1 MTMTS
6 DSILHSVTDGRR
18 LDEARALALAGFEDT
33 QALMEAARGVRDRR
47 AGDVVTW
54 SPKVFIPL
62 TELCRDVCRY
72 CTFAKTPGHVRA
84 PYLAVDEAVAIAH
97 RGAEAGCTEAL
108 FTLGDQPERR
118 YRAAREWLAEAG
130 FSSTIDY
137 LVHAARRV
145 HEDTGLLPHVNPG
158 VMTREELARL
168 REVSVSAGI
177 MLESVSR
184 RLGEKGGPHYGSPD
198 KDPGVRLATLARAG
212 ELAVPFTTG
221 ILIGIGE
228 TRRERVESLLAIRA
242 LEERHGHIQ
251 EVIVQNFRAK
261 PGTPMAAAPEPS
273 LEDHLWTI
281 AVARLVLGPGTSVQA
296 PPNLRPGVL
305 ARLVDAGLDDWGG
318 VSPVTPDHV
327 NPEAPWPH
335 LAELERATE
344 SAGKSLAPRLPL
356 HPRFV
361 ADLER
366 WVDPGLRSAVLAAS
380 DGQGLGRETRWYAG
394 EAVSAPHRIAADDGT
409 SARRASDLPAPIAA
423 RTSVDPVVN
432 SAGGSTDFDS
442 GRFAGSAAVA
452 PPPAAVAP
460 PPIVPADIG
469 PGSER
474 EAGRAARHEDRRP
487 ERCTADMP
495 ASRVSPALARVLDR
509 AREGV
514 PLDAT
519 QIVRLF
525 EARGGEARAVCEA
538 ADALRHERNGEVVS
552 YVVNRNINYTNV
564 CYFKCRFCAFSKGRL
579 SANLRGRPYDLD
591 LAEIGRRTREAWERG
606 ATEICL
612 QGGIH
617 PDYTGETY
625 LSICRAVKEAAPEVH
640 VHAFSPLEV
649 WQGARTLGV
658 ALPAYLERL
667 REAGLGSLPGT
678 AAEILD
684 DEVRRVICPD
694 KITTAEWLEV
704 MESAHQVGL
713 GSTATIMFGHVDGY
727 RHWARHLVR
736 VRDLARRTR
745 GFTEFVPLPFVHME
759 SPMYR
764 RGHARRGPTRREA
777 VLMHAVARLALD
789 PWIANIQ
796 TSWVK
801 MGPEGMRLALAA
813 GANDVGG
820 TLMNES
826 ITRAAGARF
835 GQEMPPE
842 RLESIIRAAG
852 REPRQRTTRY
862 TDAPAARHH
871 AAFRAP
877 ALTEPVYRR
886 AGRFERDSS
895 APLVRSGV
903 G

>member
-1 MTMTS
+1 MIMTM
-6 DSILHSVTDGRR
+6 DSILDAVASGGR
-18 LDEARALALAGFEDT
+18 LDEAQALALAAFEDAG
-33 QALMEAARGVRDRR
+33 ALTEAARGVRDRR
-47 AGDVVTW
+47 SGDVVTY

-72 CTFAKTPGHVRA
+72 CTFAKTPGNVRA
-84 PYLAVDEAVAIAH
+84 PYLAVDEAIDIAR
-97 RGAEAGCTEAL
+97 RGAAAGCTEAL

-118 YRAAREWLAEAG
+118 YGAAREALARMG
-130 FSSTIDY
+130 FESTIDY

-145 HEDTGLLPHVNPG
+145 HQETGLLPHVNPG
-158 VMTREELARL
+158 VMTRAELARL

-177 MLESVSR
+177 MLESTSR
-184 RLGEKGGPHYGSPD
+184 RLCEKGGPHYGSPD
-198 KDPGVRLATLARAG
+198 KDPAVRLATLERAG

-242 LEERHGHIQ
+242 LDDRHRHVQ

-261 PGTPMAAAPEPS
+261 PGTPMAAASEPS

-296 PPNLRPGVL
+296 PPNLRPGAL

-335 LAELERATE
+335 LIELERATE
-344 SAGKSLAPRLPL
+344 AAGKSLAPRLPL

-361 ADLER
+361 LDLER
-366 WVDPGLRSAVLAAS
+366 WVAPELRSAVLAAS
-380 DGQGLGRETRWYAG
+380 DGRGLGRDSSWYAG
-394 EAVSAPHRIAADDGT
+394 DAGQTPAFAATSGGSELPLEPAGYAVAATRDPVGLP
-409 SARRASDLPAPIAA
+409 AYRVQRRASP
-423 RTSVDPVVN
+423 S
-432 SAGGSTDFDS
+432 
-442 GRFAGSAAVA
+442 
-452 PPPAAVAP
+452 
-460 PPIVPADIG
+460 
-469 PGSER
+469 
-474 EAGRAARHEDRRP
+474 
-487 ERCTADMP
+487 
-495 ASRVSPALARVLDR
+495 LAHALDR
-509 AREGV
+509 VREGI
-514 PLDAT
+514 PLDEA

-538 ADALRHERNGEVVS
+538 ADALRRERNGDVVS

-564 CYFKCRFCAFSKGRL
+564 CYFRCRFCAFSKGRL

-591 LAEIGRRTREAWERG
+591 LAEIARRTREAWDRG

-625 LSICRAVKEAAPEVH
+625 LSICRAVKDAAPEVH

-649 WQGARTLGV
+649 WQGARTLDIG
-658 ALPAYLERL
+658 LPGFLGRL

-684 DEVRRVICPD
+684 DEVRRELCPD
-694 KITTAEWLEV
+694 KIATVEWLEV
-704 MESAHQVGL
+704 METAHRAGL

-727 RHWARHLVR
+727 RSWARHLLR
-736 VRDLARRTR
+736 VRALAERTG

-759 SPMYR
+759 SPMYL
-764 RGHARRGPTRREA
+764 RGRARRGPTLREA

-789 PWIANIQ
+789 PWIVNIQ
-796 TSWVK
+796 ASWVK
-801 MGPEGMRLALAA
+801 MGPDGMRMALAA

-826 ITRAAGARF
+826 ITRAAGAGF

-842 RLESIIRAAG
+842 RLESVIREAG
-852 REPRQRTTRY
+852 RSPRQRTTRY
-862 TDAPAARHH
+862 SDAPAERRSVS
-871 AAFRAP
+871 FGAP
-877 ALTEPVYRR
+877 ALAEPVHRR
-886 AGRFERDSS
+886 ARRFERDSS
-895 APLVRSGV
+895 VPLVRSGV

>member
-1 MTMTS
+1 MTMTK
-6 DSILHSVTDGRR
+6 DSILDSAASGDR
-18 LDEARALALAGFEDT
+18 LDEDQALALAGFEDT
-33 QALMEAARGVRDRR
+33 GALMAIARELRDRR
-47 AGDVVTW
+47 SGDVVTY

-72 CTFAKTPGHVRA
+72 CTFAKTPGNVRA
-84 PYLAVDEAVAIAH
+84 PYLSVDEAIDVAR

-118 YRAAREWLAEAG
+118 YRAAREALARMG
-130 FSSTIDY
+130 FESTIDY

-145 HEDTGLLPHVNPG
+145 HEETGLLPHVNPG
-158 VMTREELARL
+158 IMQREELARL

-177 MLESVSR
+177 MLESTSR
-184 RLGEKGGPHYGSPD
+184 RLCEKGGPHYGSPD
-198 KDPGVRLATLARAG
+198 KDPEVRLATLERAG
-212 ELAVPFTTG
+212 ALAVPFTTG

-228 TRRERVESLLAIRA
+228 TRRERVESLLAIRDVH
-242 LEERHGHIQ
+242 ERHGHIQ

-261 PGTPMAAAPEPS
+261 PGTPMATAPEPS

-281 AVARLVLGPGTSVQA
+281 AVARLVMGPDTSIQA
-296 PPNLRPGVL
+296 PPNLRPGAL
-305 ARLVDAGLDDWGG
+305 ARLIEAGLDDWGG

-335 LAELERATE
+335 LVELERATE
-344 SAGKSLAPRLPL
+344 SAGKSLAPRLAI
-356 HPRFV
+356 HPRYV
-361 ADLER
+361 ADPER
-366 WVDPGLRSAVLAAS
+366 WIDPGLRSAVLAAS
-380 DGQGLGRETRWYAG
+380 DGQGLGRDSHWHAG
-394 EAVSAPHRIAADDGT
+394 DAEQVPMRPATAAAPAI
-409 SARRASDLPAPIAA
+409 ARRAS
-423 RTSVDPVVN
+423 T
-432 SAGGSTDFDS
+432 
-442 GRFAGSAAVA
+442 
-452 PPPAAVAP
+452 
-460 PPIVPADIG
+460 
-469 PGSER
+469 
-474 EAGRAARHEDRRP
+474 
-487 ERCTADMP
+487 
-495 ASRVSPALARVLDR
+495 ALARVLDR
-509 AREGV
+509 AREGA
-514 PLDAT
+514 PLDEA
-519 QIVRLF
+519 QVVRLF

-538 ADALRHERNGEVVS
+538 ADALRRERSGDVVS

-591 LAEIGRRTREAWERG
+591 LEEIGRRTREAWDRG
-606 ATEICL
+606 ATEVCL

-625 LSICRAVKEAAPEVH
+625 LSICRAVKDAAPAMH

-658 ALPAYLERL
+658 DLPVFLERL

-684 DEVRRVICPD
+684 DEVRRVLCPD

-704 MESAHQVGL
+704 MESAHGVGL

-727 RHWARHLVR
+727 RHWARHLLR
-736 VRDLARRTR
+736 VRNLAERTG

-759 SPMYR
+759 SPMFL
-764 RGHARRGPTRREA
+764 RGRARRGPTLREA

-789 PWIANIQ
+789 PWIVNIQ

-801 MGPEGMRLALAA
+801 MGPDGMLLALAA

-826 ITRAAGARF
+826 ITRAAGAGF

-842 RLESIIRAAG
+842 RLESIIREAG
-852 REPRQRTTRY
+852 RTPRHRTTRY
-862 TDAPAARHH
+862 TDATVERRD
-871 AAFRAP
+871 AAFG
-877 ALTEPVYRR
+877 ALALEEPVYRR
-886 AGRFERDSS
+886 ARRFERDSS
-895 APLVRSGV
+895 VPLVRSGV

>member
-1 MTMTS
+1 MTMTK
-6 DSILHSVTDGRR
+6 DSILDSAASGDR
-18 LDEARALALAGFEDT
+18 LDEDRALALAGVEDT
-33 QALMEAARGVRDRR
+33 GALMAAARGLRDRR
-47 AGDVVTW
+47 RGDVVTY
-54 SPKVFIPL
+54 SPKIFIPL

-72 CTFAKTPGHVRA
+72 CTFAKTPGNVRA
-84 PYLAVDEAVAIAH
+84 PYLCVDEAIDIAR

-118 YRAAREWLAEAG
+118 YRAAREALARMG
-130 FSSTIDY
+130 FESTIDY

-145 HEDTGLLPHVNPG
+145 HEETGLLPHVNPG
-158 VMTREELARL
+158 IMRREELARL

-177 MLESVSR
+177 MLESTSR
-184 RLGEKGGPHYGSPD
+184 RLCEKGGPHYGSPD
-198 KDPGVRLATLARAG
+198 KDPEVRLATLERAG
-212 ELAVPFTTG
+212 ALAVPFTTG

-228 TRRERVESLLAIRA
+228 TRRERVESLLAIRDVH
-242 LEERHGHIQ
+242 ERHGHIQ

-281 AVARLVLGPGTSVQA
+281 AVARLVLGSDTSVQA

-305 ARLVDAGLDDWGG
+305 ARLVEAGLDDWGG

-344 SAGKSLAPRLPL
+344 SAGKSLAPRLAL
-356 HPRFV
+356 HPRYV
-361 ADLER
+361 ADPER
-366 WVDPGLRSAVLAAS
+366 WIDPGLRSAVLAAS
-380 DGQGLGRETRWYAG
+380 DGQGLARDCRWHAGDAEQESGRAPEEGDAG
-394 EAVSAPHRIAADDGT
+394 LAHEQARPARATTPTAAGTDHEPVVLAADVRAGT
-409 SARRASDLPAPIAA
+409 RDEPRRVTA
-423 RTSVDPVVN
+423 N
-432 SAGGSTDFDS
+432 GNGS
-442 GRFAGSAAVA
+442 
-452 PPPAAVAP
+452 
-460 PPIVPADIG
+460 
-469 PGSER
+469 
-474 EAGRAARHEDRRP
+474 RRP
-487 ERCTADMP
+487 GGFVGSIAR
-495 ASRVSPALARVLDR
+495 SRVSPSLGVVLDR
-509 AREGV
+509 VREGAR
-514 PLDAT
+514 LDEG
-519 QIVRLF
+519 QVVRLF

-538 ADALRHERNGEVVS
+538 ADRLRRERNGDVVS

-591 LAEIGRRTREAWERG
+591 LDEIGRRTREAWERG
-606 ATEICL
+606 ATEVCL

-625 LSICRAVKEAAPEVH
+625 LSICRAVKDAAPAMH

-658 ALPAYLERL
+658 DLSEFLGRL

-704 MESAHQVGL
+704 MESAHGVGL

-727 RHWARHLVR
+727 RHWARHLLR
-736 VRDLARRTR
+736 VRDLAERTG

-759 SPMYR
+759 SPMYL
-764 RGHARRGPTRREA
+764 RGRARRGPTLREA

-789 PWIANIQ
+789 PWIVNIQ

-801 MGPEGMRLALAA
+801 MGPDGMLLALAA

-826 ITRAAGARF
+826 ITRAAGAGF

-842 RLESIIRAAG
+842 RLESIIREAG
-852 REPRQRTTRY
+852 RTPRHRTTRY
-862 TDAPAARHH
+862 ADAAPERRD
-871 AAFRAP
+871 AAFGAP
-877 ALTEPVYRR
+877 ALEEPVYRR
-886 AGRFERDSS
+886 ARRFERDASV
-895 APLVRSGV
+895 PLVRSGV

>member
-1 MTMTS
+1 MTMTK
-6 DSILHSVTDGRR
+6 DSILDSVTSGHR
-18 LDEARALALAGFEDT
+18 LDEKQALALAGFEDT
-33 QALMEAARGVRDRR
+33 DALMEAARGVRDRR
-47 AGDVVTW
+47 SGDVVTY
-54 SPKVFIPL
+54 SPKIFIPL

-72 CTFAKTPGHVRA
+72 CTFAKTPGNVRA
-84 PYLAVDEAVAIAH
+84 PYLTVDEVIDVSR

-118 YRAAREWLAEAG
+118 YRAAREALGRMG
-130 FSSTIDY
+130 FESTIDY

-145 HEDTGLLPHVNPG
+145 HEETGLLPHVNPG
-158 VMTREELARL
+158 VMTREELVRL

-177 MLESVSR
+177 MLESISR
-184 RLGEKGGPHYGSPD
+184 RLCEKGGPHYGSPD
-198 KDPGVRLATLARAG
+198 KDPKVRLATLERAG

-228 TRRERVESLLAIRA
+228 TRRERIESLLAIRDV
-242 LEERHGHIQ
+242 EDRHGHIQ

-273 LEDHLWTI
+273 LDDHLWTI
-281 AVARLVLGPGTSVQA
+281 AVARLVLGSGTSVQA

-305 ARLVDAGLDDWGG
+305 ARLVEAGLDDWGG

-335 LAELERATE
+335 LVELERATE

-361 ADLER
+361 FDLER
-366 WVDPGLRSAVLAAS
+366 WVAPELRSAVLAAS
-380 DGQGLGRETRWYAG
+380 DGQGLGRETRWFAG
-394 EAVSAPHRIAADDGT
+394 DAEQAPERVLTGDGT
-409 SARRASDLPAPIAA
+409 SPRHESGPLARSEVGTSANPVAAGGRRPDGDSNRFVGDTLHAP
-423 RTSVDPVVN
+423 PVVP
-432 SAGGSTDFDS
+432 AGVG
-442 GRFAGSAAVA
+442 
-452 PPPAAVAP
+452 P
-460 PPIVPADIG
+460 VPGQESERDARHRNRQ
-469 PGSER
+469 PGSF
-474 EAGRAARHEDRRP
+474 
-487 ERCTADMP
+487 TASVA
-495 ASRVSPALARVLDR
+495 ASRVSPSLGYVLDR
-509 AREGV
+509 VHDGA
-514 PLDAT
+514 PLDEG

-538 ADALRHERNGEVVS
+538 ADALRRKRNGDVVS

-591 LAEIGRRTREAWERG
+591 LAEIARRTREAWNRG

-625 LSICRAVKEAAPEVH
+625 LSVCRTVKDAAPQIH

-658 ALPAYLERL
+658 DLREFLERL
-667 REAGLGSLPGT
+667 RAAGLGSLPGT

-684 DEVRRVICPD
+684 DEVRRELCPD
-694 KITTAEWLEV
+694 KITTDEWLEV
-704 MESAHQVGL
+704 MESAHGVGL
-713 GSTATIMFGHVDGY
+713 GSTATIMFGHIDGY
-727 RHWARHLVR
+727 RSWARHLMR
-736 VRDLARRTR
+736 VRDLAERSG

-759 SPMYR
+759 SPMFL
-764 RGHARRGPTRREA
+764 RGRARRGPTLREA

-789 PWIANIQ
+789 PWIVNIQ

-801 MGPEGMRLALAA
+801 MGPDGMRLALAA

-826 ITRAAGARF
+826 ITRAAGAGF

-842 RLESIIRAAG
+842 RLESVIREAG
-852 REPRQRTTRY
+852 RSPLQRTTRY
-862 TDAPAARHH
+862 TDAPPPRRDAS
-871 AAFRAP
+871 FGAP
-877 ALTEPVYRR
+877 ALSEPVYRR
-886 AGRFERDSS
+886 ARRFERDSS
-895 APLVRSGV
+895 IPLVRFGV

>member
-1 MTMTS
+1 MTMTK
-6 DSILHSVTDGRR
+6 DSILDSAASGDR
-18 LDEARALALAGFEDT
+18 LDEDRALALAGVEDT
-33 QALMEAARGVRDRR
+33 GALMAAARALRDRR
-47 AGDVVTW
+47 SGDVVTY
-54 SPKVFIPL
+54 SPKIFIPL

-72 CTFAKTPGHVRA
+72 CTFAKTPGNVRS
-84 PYLAVDEAVAIAH
+84 PYLSVDEAIDVAR
-97 RGAEAGCTEAL
+97 RGAEVGCTEAL

-118 YRAAREWLAEAG
+118 YRAAREALARMG
-130 FSSTIDY
+130 FESTIDY

-145 HEDTGLLPHVNPG
+145 HEETGLLPHVNPG
-158 VMTREELARL
+158 VMQREELARL

-177 MLESVSR
+177 MLESTSR
-184 RLGEKGGPHYGSPD
+184 RLCEKGGPHYGSPD
-198 KDPGVRLATLARAG
+198 KDPEVRLATLERAG

-228 TRRERVESLLAIRA
+228 TRRERMESLLAIRDVH
-242 LEERHGHIQ
+242 ERHGHIQ

-281 AVARLVLGPGTSVQA
+281 AVARLVLGSDTSVQA

-305 ARLVDAGLDDWGG
+305 ARLVEAGLDDWGG
-318 VSPVTPDHV
+318 VSPITPDHV

-335 LAELERATE
+335 LAELAHATE
-344 SAGKSLAPRLPL
+344 SAGKSLAPRLAL
-356 HPRFV
+356 HPRYV
-361 ADLER
+361 ADPER
-366 WVDPGLRSAVLAAS
+366 WIDPGLRSAVLAAS
-380 DGQGLGRETRWYAG
+380 DGQGLGRDSRWHAG
-394 EAVSAPHRIAADDGT
+394 EAEQ
-409 SARRASDLPAPIAA
+409 AS
-423 RTSVDPVVN
+423 
-432 SAGGSTDFDS
+432 GG
-442 GRFAGSAAVA
+442 AVA
-452 PPPAAVAP
+452 P
-460 PPIVPADIG
+460 
-469 PGSER
+469 
-474 EAGRAARHEDRRP
+474 
-487 ERCTADMP
+487 
-495 ASRVSPALARVLDR
+495 RVSPSLARVLDR
-509 AREGV
+509 VREGA
-514 PLDAT
+514 PLDEG
-519 QIVRLF
+519 QVVRLF

-538 ADALRHERNGEVVS
+538 ADRLRRERNGDVVS

-591 LAEIGRRTREAWERG
+591 LDEIGRRTGEAWERG
-606 ATEICL
+606 ATEVCL

-625 LSICRAVKEAAPEVH
+625 LSICRAVKDAAPAMH

-658 ALPAYLERL
+658 GLPVFLERL

-684 DEVRRVICPD
+684 DEVRQVLCPD

-704 MESAHQVGL
+704 MESAHGVGL

-727 RHWARHLVR
+727 RHWARHLLR
-736 VRDLARRTR
+736 VRDLAERTG

-759 SPMYR
+759 SPMYL
-764 RGHARRGPTRREA
+764 RGRARRGPTLREA

-789 PWIANIQ
+789 PWIVNIQ

-801 MGPEGMRLALAA
+801 MGPDGMRLALAA

-826 ITRAAGARF
+826 ITRAAGAGF

-842 RLESIIRAAG
+842 RLESIIREAG
-852 REPRQRTTRY
+852 RTPRLRTTRY
-862 TDAPAARHH
+862 ADATAERRA
-871 AAFRAP
+871 AAFGAP
-877 ALTEPVYRR
+877 ALEEPVYRR
-886 AGRFERDSS
+886 ARRFERDSS
-895 APLVRSGV
+895 VPLVRSGF

>member
-1 MTMTS
+1 MTMTK
-6 DSILHSVTDGRR
+6 DSILDSVTGGRR
-18 LDEARALALAGFEDT
+18 LDEAQALSLAGLEDT
-33 QALMEAARGVRDRR
+33 GALMEAARGVRDRR
-47 AGDVVTW
+47 SGDVVTW

-72 CTFAKTPGHVRA
+72 CTFAKTPGNVRA
-84 PYLAVDEAVAIAH
+84 PYLTVDEAVDIACG
-97 RGAEAGCTEAL
+97 GAEAGCTEAL

-118 YRAAREWLAEAG
+118 YRAAREALSRMG
-130 FSSTIDY
+130 FASTIDY

-145 HEDTGLLPHVNPG
+145 HEETGLLPHVNPG
-158 VMTREELARL
+158 VMTRDELARL

-177 MLESVSR
+177 MLESASR
-184 RLGEKGGPHYGSPD
+184 RLCEKGGPHHGSPD
-198 KDPGVRLATLARAG
+198 KDPEVRLATLARAG

-228 TRRERVESLLAIRA
+228 TRRERVESLLAIRD
-242 LEERHGHIQ
+242 LEDRHGHIQ

-305 ARLVDAGLDDWGG
+305 ARLVEAGLDDWGG

-335 LAELERATE
+335 LVDLERATE

-361 ADLER
+361 ADPER

-380 DGQGLGRETRWYAG
+380 DGQGLGRETRWHAG
-394 EAVSAPHRIAADDGT
+394 EAEQ
-409 SARRASDLPAPIAA
+409 ASDGAAPSPLHESERNAGDAHDATVSRPVDAA
-423 RTSVDPVVN
+423 
-432 SAGGSTDFDS
+432 
-442 GRFAGSAAVA
+442 
-452 PPPAAVAP
+452 
-460 PPIVPADIG
+460 

-474 EAGRAARHEDRRP
+474 ESGQGSGRGGDDARDARLGRVAVTVPGPEYEPGRKARGGNRRQGSFG
-487 ERCTADMP
+487 TGTV
-495 ASRVSPALARVLDR
+495 ASRVSPSLARVLDR
-509 AREGV
+509 VREGA
-514 PLDAT
+514 PLDEP

-525 EARGGEARAVCEA
+525 EARGGEARAVREV
-538 ADALRHERNGEVVS
+538 ADRLRHERNGDVVS

-591 LAEIGRRTREAWERG
+591 LAEIGRRTREAWDRG

-625 LSICRAVKEAAPEVH
+625 LSICRAVKDAAPEVH

-649 WQGARTLGV
+649 WQGARTLDA
-658 ALPAYLERL
+658 ALPEYLERL
-667 REAGLGSLPGT
+667 RAAGLGSLPGT

-694 KITTAEWLEV
+694 KVTTAEWLEV
-704 MESAHQVGL
+704 MESAHRVGL

-727 RHWARHLVR
+727 RHWARHLLR
-736 VRDLARRTR
+736 VRDLAERTG

-759 SPMYR
+759 SPMYL
-764 RGHARRGPTRREA
+764 RGRARRGPTLREA

-789 PWIANIQ
+789 PWIVNIQ

-801 MGPEGMRLALAA
+801 MGPDGMRLALAA

-826 ITRAAGARF
+826 ITRAAGAGF

-842 RLESIIRAAG
+842 RLESIIREAG
-852 REPRQRTTRY
+852 RSPRQRTTRY
-862 TDAPAARHH
+862 TDAPAARRN
-871 AAFRAP
+871 AAFGAP

-886 AGRFERDSS
+886 ARRFERDSS
-895 APLVRSGV
+895 VALVRSGIA
-903 G
+903 

>member
-1 MTMTS
+1 MIMTK
-6 DSILHSVTDGRR
+6 DSILDPVTSGHR
-18 LDEARALALAGFEDT
+18 LDNERSLALAGFEDT
-33 QALMEAARGVRDRR
+33 GALMEAARGVRDRR
-47 AGDVVTW
+47 SGDVVTY

-72 CTFAKTPGHVRA
+72 CTFAKTPGNVHA
-84 PYLAVDEAVAIAH
+84 PYLAVDEAIDIAR
-97 RGAEAGCTEAL
+97 RGAAVGCTEAL

-118 YRAAREWLAEAG
+118 YRAAREALARMG
-130 FSSTIDY
+130 FESTIDY

-145 HEDTGLLPHVNPG
+145 YEETGLLPHVNPG
-158 VMTREELARL
+158 VMSREELTRL

-177 MLESVSR
+177 MLESTSR
-184 RLGEKGGPHYGSPD
+184 RLCEKGGPHHGSPD
-198 KDPGVRLATLARAG
+198 KVPEVRLATLERAG

-228 TRRERVESLLAIRA
+228 TRRERVESLLAIRD

-261 PGTPMAAAPEPS
+261 PGTPMAQAPEPS

-296 PPNLRPGVL
+296 PPNLRPGAL
-305 ARLVDAGLDDWGG
+305 GRLVEAGLDDWGG
-318 VSPVTPDHV
+318 VSPVTLDHV

-335 LAELERATE
+335 LVELERATE
-344 SAGKSLAPRLPL
+344 SAGKSLAPRLAI

-361 ADLER
+361 AELER
-366 WVDPGLRSAVLAAS
+366 WVDPGLRRAVLAAS
-380 DGQGLGRETRWYAG
+380 DGQGLGRETRWFAG
-394 EAVSAPHRIAADDGT
+394 DAEPVPVRALAGDDG
-409 SARRASDLPAPIAA
+409 SP
-423 RTSVDPVVN
+423 DPVPVRIVGDPGRAHPGE
-432 SAGGSTDFDS
+432 SAV
-442 GRFAGSAAVA
+442 VA
-452 PPPAAVAP
+452 PVSESETGSCASIVGRQPRSFTTDAV
-460 PPIVPADIG
+460 V
-469 PGSER
+469 
-474 EAGRAARHEDRRP
+474 
-487 ERCTADMP
+487 
-495 ASRVSPALARVLDR
+495 SRVSPSLRYVLDR
-509 AREGV
+509 VHAGA
-514 PLDAT
+514 PLDEG

-538 ADALRHERNGEVVS
+538 ADALRGTRNGDVVS

-591 LAEIGRRTREAWERG
+591 LDEIGRRTREAWERG
-606 ATEICL
+606 ATEVCL

-658 ALPAYLERL
+658 DLGEFLERL
-667 REAGLGSLPGT
+667 RAAGLGSLPGT

-684 DEVRRVICPD
+684 DEVRRVLCPD
-694 KITTAEWLEV
+694 KITTAEWLDV
-704 MESAHQVGL
+704 MESAHRVGL

-727 RHWARHLVR
+727 RNWARHLLGVR
-736 VRDLARRTR
+736 KLAERTG

-759 SPMYR
+759 SPMYL
-764 RGHARRGPTRREA
+764 RGRARRGPTLREA

-789 PWIANIQ
+789 PWIVNIQ

-801 MGPEGMRLALAA
+801 MGPDGMRLALAA

-826 ITRAAGARF
+826 ITRAAGAGF

-842 RLESIIRAAG
+842 RLESIIREAG

-862 TDAPAARHH
+862 SDAPGERTGASFGAD
-871 AAFRAP
+871 
-877 ALTEPVYRR
+877 ALTEPVYRP
-886 AGRFERDSS
+886 AKRFERDSS
-895 APLVRSGV
+895 VPLVRSGV

>member
-1 MTMTS
+1 MTTTKDSMS
-6 DSILHSVTDGRR
+6 DSMSDSVTSGHR
-18 LDEARALALAGFEDT
+18 LDENQALALAGFEDT
-33 QALMEAARGVRDRR
+33 HALMEAARGVRDRR
-47 AGDVVTW
+47 SGDVVTY
-54 SPKVFIPL
+54 SPKIFIPL

-72 CTFAKTPGHVRA
+72 CTFAKTPGNVRA
-84 PYLAVDEAVAIAH
+84 PYLTVEEAVDVAR

-118 YRAAREWLAEAG
+118 YRAAREALDRMG
-130 FSSTIDY
+130 FASTIDY

-145 HEDTGLLPHVNPG
+145 HEETGLLPHVNPG

-177 MLESVSR
+177 MLESSSR
-184 RLGEKGGPHYGSPD
+184 RLCEKGGPHYGSPD
-198 KDPGVRLATLARAG
+198 KDPEVRLATMERAG

-228 TRRERVESLLAIRA
+228 TRHERIESLLAIRG
-242 LEERHGHIQ
+242 LEDRHGHIQ

-296 PPNLRPGVL
+296 PPNLRPGAL
-305 ARLVDAGLDDWGG
+305 ARLVEAGLDDWGG

-335 LAELERATE
+335 LVELERATE

-361 ADLER
+361 FDLER
-366 WVDPGLRSAVLAAS
+366 WVDSGLRSAVLAAS

-394 EAVSAPHRIAADDGT
+394 DADEGAEGAPAGAGSGPVHESAPDAGDPGDSPAARVTGVD
-409 SARRASDLPAPIAA
+409 PAPE
-423 RTSVDPVVN
+423 RE
-432 SAGGSTDFDS
+432 
-442 GRFAGSAAVA
+442 
-452 PPPAAVAP
+452 
-460 PPIVPADIG
+460 
-469 PGSER
+469 SER
-474 EAGRAARHEDRRP
+474 KARGETRRRESFVTSTIAP
-487 ERCTADMP
+487 
-495 ASRVSPALARVLDR
+495 RVSPSLGCVLDR
-509 AREGV
+509 VREGA
-514 PLDAT
+514 PLDEP

-525 EARGGEARAVCEA
+525 EARGAEARAVCEA
-538 ADALRHERNGEVVS
+538 ADRLRRERNGDVVS

-591 LAEIGRRTREAWERG
+591 LAEIARRTREAWDRG
-606 ATEICL
+606 ATEVCL

-625 LSICRAVKEAAPEVH
+625 LSICRAVKDAAPQIH

-658 ALPAYLERL
+658 DLPEYLERL
-667 REAGLGSLPGT
+667 RAAGLGSLPGT

-684 DEVRRVICPD
+684 DEVRRELCPD
-694 KITTAEWLEV
+694 KITTDEWLEV
-704 MESAHQVGL
+704 MESAHGVGL
-713 GSTATIMFGHVDGY
+713 GSTATIMFGHIDGY
-727 RHWARHLVR
+727 RNWARHLMG
-736 VRDLARRTR
+736 VRDLAQRSG

-759 SPMYR
+759 SPMFL
-764 RGHARRGPTRREA
+764 RGRARRGPTLREA

-789 PWIANIQ
+789 PWIVNIQ

-801 MGPEGMRLALAA
+801 MGPDGMRLALAA

-826 ITRAAGARF
+826 ITRAAGAGF

-842 RLESIIRAAG
+842 RLESVILEAG
-852 REPRQRTTRY
+852 RSPRQRTTRY
-862 TDAPAARHH
+862 CDAPAGRRG
-871 AAFRAP
+871 AAFGAP
-877 ALTEPVYRR
+877 ALTEPVFRR
-886 AGRFERDSS
+886 ARRFERDSS
-895 APLVRSGV
+895 IPLVRSGV

>member
-1 MTMTS
+1 MAATTIQPLL
-6 DSILHSVTDGRR
+6 DAVAGGER
-18 LDEARALALAGFEDT
+18 LDDAHVSAFAGIGDT
-33 QALMEAARGVRDRR
+33 GALMEAARAVRDRR
-47 AGDVVTW
+47 SGSLVTY

-72 CTFAKTPGHVRA
+72 CTFAKTPGGVRA
-84 PYLAVDEAVAIAH
+84 PYLTVDEAIGIA
-97 RGAEAGCTEAL
+97 RQGAEAGCTEAL

-118 YRAAREWLAEAG
+118 YRAAREALAEMG
-130 FSSTIDY
+130 FESTIDY
-137 LVHAARRV
+137 LVHVARRV
-145 HEDTGLLPHVNPG
+145 HEETGLLPHVNPG
-158 VMTREELARL
+158 VMRREELARL

-177 MLESVSR
+177 MLESTSR
-184 RLGEKGGPHYGSPD
+184 RLCGKGGPHYGSPD
-198 KDPGVRLATLARAG
+198 KDPAVRLATLERAG

-228 TRRERVESLLAIRA
+228 TRRERIESLLAIRDLA
-242 LEERHGHIQ
+242 DRHGHVQ

-261 PGTPMAAAPEPS
+261 PGTPMAAAAEPS

-281 AVARLVLGPGTSVQA
+281 AAARLLLGPETSIQA
-296 PPNLRPGVL
+296 PPNLRPGAL
-305 ARLVDAGLDDWGG
+305 ARLVEAGIDDWGG

-335 LAELERATE
+335 LRELGRATE

-356 HPRFV
+356 YPRYV

-380 DGQGLGRETRWYAG
+380 DGQGLGRDSDWYAG
-394 EAVSAPHRIAADDGT
+394 DAARAPGRFVASDGQGFGGEPNRRTEDGKEAHMPSDLAVLGQRAASRSGSEPATGFAASAVP
-409 SARRASDLPAPIAA
+409 RRA
-423 RTSVDPVVN
+423 
-432 SAGGSTDFDS
+432 
-442 GRFAGSAAVA
+442 
-452 PPPAAVAP
+452 PP
-460 PPIVPADIG
+460 
-469 PGSER
+469 S
-474 EAGRAARHEDRRP
+474 
-487 ERCTADMP
+487 
-495 ASRVSPALARVLDR
+495 LARILDR
-509 AREGV
+509 VREGARLGEAEV
-514 PLDAT
+514 T
-519 QIVRLF
+519 RLF

-538 ADALRHERNGEVVS
+538 ADALRRERNGDTVT
-552 YVVNRNINYTNV
+552 YVVNRNVNYTNV

-591 LAEIGRRTREAWERG
+591 LAEIARRTREAWDRG

-649 WQGARTLGV
+649 WQGARTLGID
-658 ALPAYLERL
+658 LGEFLGRL

-694 KITTAEWLEV
+694 KITTGEWLEV
-704 MESAHQVGL
+704 MESAHRVGL
-713 GSTATIMFGHVDGY
+713 GSTATIMFGHMDGY
-727 RHWARHLVR
+727 RHWARHLLR
-736 VRDLARRTR
+736 VRDLAGRTG

-759 SPMYR
+759 SPMYL
-764 RGHARRGPTRREA
+764 RGRARRGPTLREA
-777 VLMHAVARLALD
+777 VLMHAVARLVLD
-789 PWIANIQ
+789 PWIVNVQ

-801 MGPEGMRLALAA
+801 MGPAGMRLALAA
-813 GANDVGG
+813 GANDAGG

-826 ITRAAGARF
+826 ITRAAGAGF
-835 GQEMPPE
+835 GQEMPPA
-842 RLESIIRAAG
+842 RLEAVIRRIG
-852 REPRQRTTRY
+852 RSPRQRTTRY
-862 TDAPAARHH
+862 TDAPASRRNAS
-871 AAFRAP
+871 FEAP
-877 ALTEPVYRR
+877 PLSEPVYPR
-886 AGRFERDSS
+886 AHRFERDSA

>member
-1 MTMTS
+1 MTMTK
-6 DSILHSVTDGRR
+6 DSMLDSLTGGHR
-18 LDEARALALAGFEDT
+18 LDEAQAQALAGFEDT
-33 QALMEAARGVRDRR
+33 DALMEAARAVRDRR
-47 AGDVVTW
+47 SGDIVTW

-84 PYLAVDEAVAIAH
+84 PYLTVDEAVDIAR

-118 YRAAREWLAEAG
+118 YRAAREALTRMG
-130 FSSTIDY
+130 FASTIDY

-145 HEDTGLLPHVNPG
+145 HEETGLLPHVNPG
-158 VMTREELARL
+158 VMTREALERL

-184 RLGEKGGPHYGSPD
+184 RLCERGGPHHGSPD
-198 KDPGVRLATLARAG
+198 KDPEVRLATLERAG

-221 ILIGIGE
+221 VLVGIGE
-228 TRRERVESLLAIRA
+228 TRRERVESLLAIRD
-242 LEERHGHIQ
+242 LENRHGHIQ

-281 AVARLVLGPGTSVQA
+281 AVARLVLGRRTSVQA

-305 ARLVDAGLDDWGG
+305 GRLIDAGLDDWGG

-335 LAELERATE
+335 LVELERATE

-380 DGQGLGRETRWYAG
+380 DGQGLGRETRWHAG
-394 EAVSAPHRIAADDGT
+394 DADQGSERALPDVGSTPVRGSGQGVDVAGGVPKSDEKPCLGNSPSGQDADVAGGVPARGPAEGGLRPGLETGRETRHGAPQQPGAGT
-409 SARRASDLPAPIAA
+409 SAVSP
-423 RTSVDPVVN
+423 RTSP
-432 SAGGSTDFDS
+432 SLG
-442 GRFAGSAAVA
+442 
-452 PPPAAVAP
+452 
-460 PPIVPADIG
+460 
-469 PGSER
+469 
-474 EAGRAARHEDRRP
+474 
-487 ERCTADMP
+487 
-495 ASRVSPALARVLDR
+495 RVLDR
-509 AREGV
+509 VAEGA
-514 PLDAT
+514 PLDES

-525 EARGGEARAVCEA
+525 EARGGEARAVCDA
-538 ADALRHERNGEVVS
+538 ADRLRRERNGDVVS

-591 LAEIGRRTREAWERG
+591 LAEIGRRTREAWDRG

-625 LSICRAVKEAAPEVH
+625 LSICRAVKDAAPEVH

-649 WQGARTLGV
+649 WQGARTLD
-658 ALPAYLERL
+658 ADLPQYLERL

-684 DEVRRVICPD
+684 DEVRRVLCPD
-694 KITTAEWLEV
+694 KITTSEWLRV
-704 MESAHQVGL
+704 MESAHRAGL

-727 RHWARHLVR
+727 RHWARHLLR
-736 VRDLARRTR
+736 VRDLAERTG

-759 SPMYR
+759 SPMYL
-764 RGHARRGPTRREA
+764 RGRARRGPTRREA
-777 VLMHAVARLALD
+777 ILMHAVARLALD

-826 ITRAAGARF
+826 ITRAAGAGF

-842 RLESIIRAAG
+842 RLESIIREAG
-852 REPRQRTTRY
+852 RSPRQRTTRY
-862 TDAPAARHH
+862 ADAPPRRRRAS
-871 AAFRAP
+871 FGAP
-877 ALTEPVYRR
+877 ALSEPVYPR
-886 AGRFERDSS
+886 ARRFERNSS
-895 APLVRSGV
+895 MPPVRFGA